1 MTRVTKMGRKKY
13 VEATGWEKMKQTKD
27 EKKSQALKRIEMK
40 KKGEKQQRKKFKG
53 KDRHLI
59 CFFCRKRGHSVA
71 NCKDRLKSEGENTSN
86 NATGI
91 CFRCGSTEHTL
102 KNCKVP
108 VKKGEENVL
117 PYAQCYVCNQKGH
130 LASQCS
136 QNEKGLYPNGGCC
149 KYCGSVRH
157 LAKDCDPA
165 NKKEKELIEIG
176 TIDANQGADDDD
188 VFTALKRMQDEKDM
202 KKKAVNKPV
211 APKKKVVSF

>member
-1 MTRVTKMGRKKY
+1 
-13 VEATGWEKMKQTKD
+13 
-27 EKKSQALKRIEMK
+27 
-40 KKGEKQQRKKFKG
+40 
-53 KDRHLI
+53 

-71 NCKDRLKSEGENTSN
+71 NCKDRLKVEGEGDGTNKN
-86 NATGI
+86 GTGI

-102 KNCKVP
+102 KNCKAP
-108 VKKGEENVL
+108 ENVL

-165 NKKEKELIEIG
+165 NKKENELIEIG
-176 TIDANQGADDDD
+176 TIDDANQGGDDDD
-188 VFTALKRMQDEKDM
+188 VFTALKRIQDEKDM
-202 KKKAVNKPV
+202 KKKAINKP
-211 APKKKVVSF
+211 APTKKKVVNF